1 MYLFITVGKVI
12 PICPTTTRTCAPCL
26 TLRPGWELDDPDFT
40 VEREVAAY
48 TLLEQHGI
56 AAPRLIA
63 ADIDGTRCGAPA
75 LLMTRLDGQRPGAT
89 AAELPSFVR

>member
-1 MYLFITVGKVI
+1 MPDDNSYLRTL
-12 PICPTTTRTCAPCL
+12 PDASTRLGTG
-26 TLRPGWELDDPDFT
+26 RPDFT